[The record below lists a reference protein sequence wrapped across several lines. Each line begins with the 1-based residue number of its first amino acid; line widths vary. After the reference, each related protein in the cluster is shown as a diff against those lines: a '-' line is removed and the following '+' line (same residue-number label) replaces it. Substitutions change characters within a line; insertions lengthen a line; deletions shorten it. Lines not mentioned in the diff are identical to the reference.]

1 MDSDRSTTIAKWTLF
16 FCPNP
21 RLPCSTGTRDT
32 RMAAASSKSI
42 FHLRGSM
49 MRLATGW
56 GGRLFSAPFSQTHHL
71 MRTKNLAVLPRTA
84 ILPGQREGIRTS
96 VNRMSQRVL
105 RRYHLWICAV
115 TGMRMSR
122 AAAVRAGLTALGV
135 TLTLITAE
143 CLPLC
148 MLFLSSTLLI
158 AQPWRK

>member
-1 MDSDRSTTIAKWTLF
+1 MK
-16 FCPNP
+16 
-21 RLPCSTGTRDT
+21 
-32 RMAAASSKSI
+32 
-42 FHLRGSM
+42 
-49 MRLATGW
+49 
-56 GGRLFSAPFSQTHHL
+56 
-71 MRTKNLAVLPRTA
+71 TKNLAVLPQPA
-84 ILPGQREGIRTS
+84 ALSGQGERIRTS

-148 MLFLSSTLLI
+148 MLFLSLTLLI
-158 AQPWRK
+158 AQPWKK